1 MCENVDTVFS
11 HLLESL
17 PESRILGWRSFFLT
31 IARHFE
37 LDFMVILVSCML
49 DVSSVGT
56 MRSSLSD

>member
-1 MCENVDTVFS
+1 MCENVDTVLS
-11 HLLESL
+11 HLIESL
-17 PESRILGWRSFFLT
+17 PECRILGWISFFLT

-56 MRSSLSD
+56 VRSSISD